1 MALVASVRKGQ
12 LLPEGVRIKWP
23 LAILRAL
30 RDRGFLKSNSDAN
43 IQYQNLVGLR
53 VGFLKEVTS
62 GRWQFHIR
70 PDPANRA
77 ALDLAIELLET
88 GDLAGMELN
97 QEARIALQHDEKYIQ
112 SVAAASGLRQ
122 LNAQAVDERTQH
134 AFEQL
139 LLTY

>member
-53 VGFLKEVTS
+53 VGFLK
-62 GRWQFHIR
+62 
-70 PDPANRA
+70 
-77 ALDLAIELLET
+77 
-88 GDLAGMELN
+88 
-97 QEARIALQHDEKYIQ
+97 
-112 SVAAASGLRQ
+112 
-122 LNAQAVDERTQH
+122 
-134 AFEQL
+134 
-139 LLTY
+139 